1 MDERVVWDR
10 QEGESSLWYGRFDEY
25 RLMGPER
32 SVLSVV
38 NRRRRDQSKK
48 QAKYSPGA
56 WLEKA
61 NTFKWRERAEAWDES
76 ERQRQAALR
85 EIEADKLFE
94 NIEQALKALYAKY
107 SQRLQELD
115 PDDIPAAVLAPHFL
129 STIKKLEEHYGR
141 QAVKKVELSGPEGK
155 PIAIDLELRRI
166 ISQRAEEFQE
176 GKDKNDP

>member
-1 MDERVVWDR
+1 MNAWDR

-38 NRRRRDQSKK
+38 NRRRRDQSKR

-61 NTFKWRERAEAWDES
+61 NTFKWKDRSEAWDES

-85 EIEADKLFE
+85 EEEADRLFE
-94 NIEQALKALYAKY
+94 NVEQAMKALYAKY

-129 STIKKLEEHYGR
+129 SAIKKLEEIYGR
-141 QAVKKVELSGPEGK
+141 QPIKKIEVSGPDGQ
-155 PIAIDLELRRI
+155 PIALDLEFRKV
-166 ISQRAEEFQE
+166 ISQRAEQRRRD
-176 GKDKNDP
+176 G